1 MNTHCQ
7 MARRFLGG
15 VASGTGHFFHRLP
28 ATAIGEFRPDAR
40 YRPNV
45 RSGPGRS
52 FRTAY
57 FRTFGSPS
65 VMKITGPSVGAR

>member
-28 ATAIGEFRPDAR
+28 ATAIGEFRPD
-40 YRPNV
+40 YQFMTN
-45 RSGPGRS
+45 GRDVLDS
-52 FRTAY
+52 F
-57 FRTFGSPS
+57 P
-65 VMKITGPSVGAR
+65 